1 MLMCRNRHVRARH
14 APRQTVPFLI
24 ICLCCGR
31 SILKGFPKEASTSS
45 FKYFTLFHYIYNIYF
60 TIYIYHYIYIY
71 FTIYI
76 YIFTIYIF
84 FTLYIYFTIYIYF
97 TLYIYIHIYSEIF
110 HYIYNNIYIYVYRY
124 LCGTKVNPGHF
135 GKSTTNRSFFEECN
149 LQAANPQV

>member
-1 MLMCRNRHVRARH
+1 MLMCRNCHVRARH

-60 TIYIYHYIYIY
+60 TIYIYISL
-71 FTIYI
+71 YI
-76 YIFTIYIF
+76 YIFHNIYIYS
-84 FTLYIYFTIYIYF
+84 LYIYFS
-97 TLYIYIHIYSEIF
+97 LYIYIHIYIYSEIF
-110 HYIYNNIYIYVYRY
+110 HYIYIIIYIYVYRY